1 MDVAQ
6 SAVMAEDEN
15 EVENAQKDVRD
26 IGKDDNTSISDSEE
40 DLRAAS
46 ENLRQAEKNDG
57 RKEISWY
64 YTRQHYK
71 TWNYSWW

>member
-6 SAVMAEDEN
+6 SEVMAEDEN

-40 DLRAAS
+40 DLHAAS

-57 RKEISWY
+57 RKEIS
-64 YTRQHYK
+64 
-71 TWNYSWW
+71 